1 MYYYM
6 QFTFRLYLLVFI
18 LDILLRKRY
27 VKALK
32 GESWV
37 HTGPVFQMYA
47 HEAFYYERNKGT
59 SHHLLAVAGVPFNM
73 SHCMRF
79 SQVLG

>member
-27 VKALK
+27 VEALK
-32 GESWV
+32 GES
-37 HTGPVFQMYA
+37 
-47 HEAFYYERNKGT
+47 
-59 SHHLLAVAGVPFNM
+59 
-73 SHCMRF
+73 
-79 SQVLG
+79 